1 MKRFQSDEQRT
12 GRVESLVVLVVV
24 LVLAQGPVP
33 TMGEDFR
40 TSVLHPTRLAPEIQL
55 TSDGDEFRLSRLRG
69 QIIALSFGYTFCPD
83 VCPTVLGKLA
93 RARAQLGR
101 IASGVRVVF
110 VALDPARDT
119 PDRLLA
125 HMAAFDA
132 TFIGVTGTSREL
144 ARVQHAYG
152 VIAQPRQRRDG
163 SAATLIDHSA
173 PIYVIDQDGRLRLM
187 FTAATPV
194 DDMTHDLRL
203 LAETAQSSR

>member
-93 RARAQLGR
+93 RAR
-101 IASGVRVVF
+101 
-110 VALDPARDT
+110 
-119 PDRLLA
+119 
-125 HMAAFDA
+125 
-132 TFIGVTGTSREL
+132 
-144 ARVQHAYG
+144 VQHAYG